1 MRWLLLILLISL
13 LGLLFAALG
22 LARHIWRQRTRSR
35 EKTSPGAAKAVGPT
49 EETDVKTE
57 L

>member
-1 MRWLLLILLISL
+1 MRWLLLILLISVA
-13 LGLLFAALG
+13 GLLFAALG
-22 LARHIWRQRTRSR
+22 LARHIGRQRAQRAS
-35 EKTSPGAAKAVGPT
+35 KPLPDDVMASVQS

>member
-22 LARHIWRQRTRSR
+22 LARHIWRQRARRGS
-35 EKTSPGAAKAVGPT
+35 KASPVTAKSSGQA
-49 EETDVKTE
+49 EEADVETE